1 MISAIGERARLGAM
15 ITIRRP
21 VMLYPIVVLAALL
34 VTALAGQLRAE
45 TALPIPES
53 ETPQLL
59 GMELRPPPD
68 KVRPIEV
75 RATGSS
81 LGELAR
87 WLSENYELPYAAEPP
102 RLEKVTPLR
111 LYQLRHR
118 AFLASQT
125 IGRNTK
131 PQPGYQREVV
141 AVYDDKE
148 RTVYLPESWTGD
160 TIAEQ
165 SILVHEMVH
174 HLQNLAGMKFACAG
188 EREKPA
194 YLAQDKFLRQHGLD
208 LEKEFDV
215 DMFTVVAISICMN

>member
-1 MISAIGERARLGAM
+1 MF
-15 ITIRRP
+15 
-21 VMLYPIVVLAALL
+21 YPIVVFAALL
-34 VTALAGQLRAE
+34 ITALTAQARAE
-45 TALPIPES
+45 NALQIPQQQTEL
-53 ETPQLL
+53 PQLL

-68 KVRPIEV
+68 TVRKIEV

-81 LGELAR
+81 LSELAK
-87 WLSENYELPYAAEPP
+87 WLSENYDLPYAAEPP
-102 RLEKVTPLR
+102 RLERVTALR
-111 LYQLRHR
+111 LYQLRHK

-125 IGRNTK
+125 AGMDAT

-141 AVYDDKE
+141 AVYDDKA
-148 RTVYLPESWTGD
+148 RTVYLPENWTGD

-215 DMFTVVAISICMN
+215 DMFTVVAISACMN

>member
-1 MISAIGERARLGAM
+1 
-15 ITIRRP
+15 
-21 VMLYPIVVLAALL
+21 MLYPIVVFAALAL
-34 VTALAGQLRAE
+34 VALTGQVHAGSI
-45 TALPIPES
+45 LPTPEPQT
-53 ETPQLL
+53 ELPQLL
-59 GMELRPPPD
+59 GMEFQPTPD
-68 KVRPIEV
+68 KARRIEV
-75 RATGSS
+75 RATDSS
-81 LGELAR
+81 LAELAR
-87 WLSENYELPYAAEPP
+87 WLSENYDLPYINEPP
-102 RLEKVTPLR
+102 RLEKVTALR

-125 IGRNTK
+125 VGGSAS

-141 AVYDDKE
+141 AVYDDQA
-148 RTVYLPESWTGD
+148 RTVYLPEGWTGE

-194 YLAQDKFLRQHGLD
+194 YLAQAKFLRQHGLE

-215 DMFTVVAISICMN
+215 DMFTVVAISACMN

>member
-1 MISAIGERARLGAM
+1 
-15 ITIRRP
+15 
-21 VMLYPIVVLAALL
+21 MLYPIVVFAALL
-34 VTALAGQLRAE
+34 LAVFTGQVRAQ
-45 TALPIPES
+45 TALPIPEPQA
-53 ETPQLL
+53 EMPQLL
-59 GMELRPPPD
+59 GLELQPAPV
-68 KVRPIEV
+68 KIRPIEV
-75 RATGSS
+75 RATGTALS
-81 LGELAR
+81 ELAR
-87 WLSENYELPYAAEPP
+87 WLSENYDLPYAAEPP
-102 RLEKVTPLR
+102 RLEKVAPLR

-118 AFLASQT
+118 AFLGSQSVGGT
-125 IGRNTK
+125 AT

-194 YLAQDKFLRQHGLD
+194 YLAQDKFLRQHGLS
-208 LEKEFDV
+208 LENEFDV
-215 DMFTVVAISICMN
+215 DMFTVVATSACMN